1 MTAQAKS
8 ALGVLPSMPARFAS
22 LWPALLLGA
31 AGACGPRPP
40 AASTPS
46 HAPPPSA
53 APAPAASA
61 TSPAAPAA
69 SAAPGATGVGPLGER
84 CGALECGRFATPEAA
99 FEAVLAER
107 PLVLAIGETHAQAGT
122 EGIPSSTARFTSA
135 LLPLLGGRASDLV
148 LELWVADGS
157 CGQRET
163 RVAEVQKP
171 VTEPQRETNQNEFV
185 LLGQRASELGVRP
198 HVLRPSCADYDRVV
212 AAGADG
218 VTEMLALIARETE
231 ALIAATLRRNR
242 EQGIERVVV
251 AYGGAMHND
260 LVPREGRE
268 AYSFGPSV
276 SAHTGDR
283 YVELDLIVPEFI
295 GDSAAWRSLPWY
307 AHFDPRAHP
316 EQVTLLRV
324 RPRSYV
330 LVFART
336 LTPPAAAPR

>member
-1 MTAQAKS
+1 MTTQAEASRGVTPFMSSEARSRLGS
-8 ALGVLPSMPARFAS
+8 ALILALAS
-22 LWPALLLGA
+22 
-31 AGACGPRPP
+31 CSPRPGTAP
-40 AASTPS
+40 AAV
-46 HAPPPSA
+46 PSA
-53 APAPAASA
+53 APPAA
-61 TSPAAPAA
+61 APSA
-69 SAAPGATGVGPLGER
+69 SAAPATSATPPAAGPRPLAER

-107 PLVLAIGETHAQAGT
+107 PLVLAVGETHAQAGT
-122 EGIPSSTARFTSA
+122 EGIPSTTSRFTGA
-135 LLPLLGGRASDLV
+135 LLPLLGGKASDLV

-157 CGQRET
+157 CGKQET
-163 RVAEVQKP
+163 RVAQAQKP

-185 LLGQRASELGVRP
+185 LLGQRASELGLRP

-212 AAGADG
+212 AAGPDG
-218 VTEMLALIARETE
+218 VTEMLALIARDTE

-242 EQGIERVVV
+242 SQGIERIVV

-295 GDSAAWRSLPWY
+295 QDSEAWRALPWY
-307 AHFDPRAHP
+307 PHFDRAAHP
-316 EQVTLLRV
+316 DQVTLLRV

-336 LTPPAAAPR
+336 PAPPAAAPR